1 MADTLWKDY
10 SWVVRGKQRRTVLK
24 LMDKPKTP
32 TEVKK
37 DGEMTLT
44 NASRVLV
51 QFEKRGLAK
60 CLTPNETRS
69 RVYDLTKR
77 GKILREEFIKRV
89 K

>member
-1 MADTLWKDY
+1 MTDKLWKDY
-10 SWVVRGKQRRTVLK
+10 SWVIRGKQRRKVLR

-32 TEVKK
+32 TEIKK

-77 GKILREEFIKRV
+77 GKTLREEFIKRV